1 MSSDMQVCLF
11 SWVSVTMI
19 VFLGAVFALDDDYIS
34 DRDKLW
40 IGRIGLAAP
49 LWPLMIV
56 VGAVIALV
64 VMTRNLGRAAKG
76 ER

>member
-1 MSSDMQVCLF
+1 MSSDMQVAVF
-11 SWVSVTMI
+11 SWVVTSVI
-19 VFLGAVFALDDDYIS
+19 VFLGAVFALDDDYIR
-34 DRDKLW
+34 DRDRVW

-64 VMTRNLGRAAKG
+64 VMTRIMVRAARG
-76 ER
+76 AR